1 MSKQISR
8 RAVLRG
14 MGVAVALPVLEAMSL
29 PAFAQNSSKTP
40 LRMAFFSIPNGVNN
54 THWFPKEVGRTFVF
68 PKTLASLESVREDVL
83 VISGLAHDKAK
94 ANGDGPGDHARSSAT
109 LLTGCQARKTDGK
122 DIRAG
127 VSIDQVAAEKVGSRT
142 KLPSIELGCDK
153 GAMAGNCD
161 SGYSCAYSSSIAWK
175 SPTLPLPKE
184 INPRAV
190 FSRLFGDPSQLA
202 QERDR
207 AKQAMYRRS
216 VLDLV
221 SGDAKSL
228 NVDLGLADRRKL
240 EEYLEAVR
248 SIEKQ
253 IQSAEQDEARRMPQM
268 EAPEGIP
275 AEFPAYVKLMIDL
288 LVLAFQTDTTRIA
301 TFVLANEGS
310 NRTFPWIEVRDGHHS
325 LSHHGGNLEKT
336 EKIQKIDQFYVE
348 QFAYFIRKMDAVSEG
363 EGTLLD
369 NSMLFYG
376 GAIGDGN
383 RHNHNELPILLAGNA
398 QGTIET
404 GRHIRY
410 PKDTPLTNLFLSML
424 DRVGVK
430 EERLGDSTGRLDQLS
445 GHTPEAGG
453 R

>member
-14 MGVAVALPVLEAMSL
+14 LGVAVALPALEAMAPRRL
-29 PAFAQNSSKTP
+29 FAGDTPRPP

-54 THWFPKEVGRTFVF
+54 TYWFPRDLGATYLL
-68 PKTLASLESVREDVL
+68 PKTLASLEPAKDDLL
-83 VISGLAHDKAK
+83 VISGLAHDKAR
-94 ANGDGPGDHARSSAT
+94 ANGDGPGDHARSNAT
-109 LLTGCQARKTDGK
+109 FLTGCQARKTDGK

-127 VSIDQVAAEKVGSRT
+127 VSVDQIAAEKTGGKTRLAS
-142 KLPSIELGCDK
+142 LELGCEK

-161 SGYSCAYSSSIAWK
+161 SGYSCAYSSAISWK

-190 FSRLFGDPSQLA
+190 FTRLFGDPNQIA
-202 QERDR
+202 ADRDR
-207 AKQAMYRRS
+207 AKQALYRRS

-228 NVDLGLADRRKL
+228 DATLGLADRRKL

-248 SIEKQ
+248 TIEKQ
-253 IQSAEQDEARRMPQM
+253 IQASEKDEARRLPAM

-275 AEFPAYVKLMIDL
+275 TEFPAYVRLMMDL
-288 LVLAFQTDTTRIA
+288 LLVAFQTDATRIS
-301 TFVLANEGS
+301 TFVMANEGS

-325 LSHHGGNLEKT
+325 LSHHGGNVEKT
-336 EKIQKIDQFYVE
+336 DKIQKIDQFYVE
-348 QFAYFIRKMDAVSEG
+348 QFSYLVQKMKATPEG

-369 NSMLFYG
+369 NSMLVYG

-383 RHNHNELPILLAGNA
+383 RHNHDELPILLAGKG
-398 QGTIET
+398 QGTIAT
-404 GRHIRY
+404 GRHVRY
-410 PKDTPLTNLFLSML
+410 PRGTPLCNLFLSML

-430 EERLGDSTGRLDQLS
+430 EERIGDSTGRLSDLGS
-445 GHTPEAGG
+445 
-453 R
+453 

>member
-14 MGVAVALPVLEAMSL
+14 MGVAVALPALEAFGSGL
-29 PAFAQNSSKTP
+29 RETPP
-40 LRMAFFSIPNGVNN
+40 LRMAFMSFPNGVNN
-54 THWFPKEVGRTFVF
+54 IHWFPKDVGRTFVL
-68 PKTLASLESVREDVL
+68 PKTLASLEPVRNDVL

-122 DIRAG
+122 EIRAG
-127 VSIDQVAAEKVGSRT
+127 ISIDQLAADRIGGRT
-142 KLPSIELGCDK
+142 KLASIELGCDK

-161 SGYSCAYSSSIAWK
+161 SGYSCAYSSSISWK
-175 SPTLPLPKE
+175 TPTLPLPKE
-184 INPRAV
+184 INPRAL
-190 FSRLFGDPSQLA
+190 FTRLFGDPNQIA
-202 QERDR
+202 KERDR

-248 SIEKQ
+248 TIEKQ
-253 IQSAEQDEARRMPQM
+253 IQSAERDDERRLPKM

-275 AEFPAYVKLMIDL
+275 VEFPAYVKLMIDL
-288 LVLAFQTDTTRIA
+288 MVLAFQTDTTRIA

-325 LSHHGGNLEKT
+325 LSHHGGNVEKL

-348 QFAYFIRKMDAVSEG
+348 QYSYFVQKMKSIPEG

-369 NSMLFYG
+369 HSMLLYG

-404 GRHIRY
+404 GRHLRY
-410 PKDTPLTNLFLSML
+410 AKDTPLCNLYLSML

-430 EERLGDSTGRLDQLS
+430 EETFGDSTGRLNQLTS
-445 GHTPEAGG
+445 
-453 R
+453 

>member
-1 MSKQISR
+1 MSKRISR

-14 MGVAVALPVLEAMSL
+14 LGAAVALPALEAMAPS
-29 PAFAQNSSKTP
+29 FAKATFAGDKPQLP
-40 LRMAFFSIPNGVNN
+40 LRMAFMSFPNGVNN
-54 THWFPKEVGRTFVF
+54 AHWFPKDIGANFAL
-68 PKTLASLESVREDVL
+68 PKTLAPLDPVRGDVL
-83 VISGLAHDKAK
+83 VISGLAHDKAR

-127 VSIDQVAAEKVGSRT
+127 VSIDQLAAEKIGGRT
-142 KLPSIELGCDK
+142 KLASIELGCEK

-161 SGYSCAYSSSIAWK
+161 SGYSCAYSSAIAWK

-184 INPRAV
+184 INPRAL
-190 FSRLFGDPSQLA
+190 FTRLFGDPNQMA
-202 QERDR
+202 AERDR

-221 SGDAKSL
+221 SDDARRL
-228 NVDLGLADRRKL
+228 DGDLGIADRRKL

-253 IQSAEQDEARRMPQM
+253 IQSAEQNEARRLPQM

-275 AEFPAYVKLMIDL
+275 VEFPAYVKLMLDL
-288 LVLAFQTDTTRIA
+288 MVVAFQTDTTRIA

-325 LSHHGGNLEKT
+325 LSHHGGNVEKLD
-336 EKIQKIDQFYVE
+336 KIQKIDQFYVE
-348 QFAYFIRKMDAVSEG
+348 QYTYLVRKMKATPEG

-383 RHNHNELPILLAGNA
+383 RHNHNELPVLLAGGA
-398 QGTIET
+398 QKSIET

-410 PKDTPLTNLFLSML
+410 AKDTPLCNLFLSML
-424 DRVGVK
+424 DRVGIK
-430 EERLGDSTGRLDQLS
+430 EEKFGDSTGRVGQLTS
-445 GHTPEAGG
+445 
-453 R
+453 

>member
-1 MSKQISR
+1 MSKRISR

-14 MGVAVALPVLEAMSL
+14 LGAAVALPALEAMGPL
-29 PAFAQNSSKTP
+29 RAFAGDESSPP
-40 LRMAFFSIPNGVNN
+40 LRMAFMSFPNGVNN
-54 THWFPKEVGRTFVF
+54 THWFPKDLGRAFVL
-68 PKTLASLESVREDVL
+68 PKTLASLDSVREDVL
-83 VISGLAHDKAK
+83 VISGLAHDKAR

-127 VSIDQVAAEKVGSRT
+127 VSVDQLAAEKIGGRT
-142 KLPSIELGCDK
+142 RLASIELGCEK

-161 SGYSCAYSSSIAWK
+161 SGYSCAYSSSISWK

-184 INPRAV
+184 INPRAL
-190 FSRLFGDPSQLA
+190 FTRLFGDPNQRA
-202 QERDR
+202 AERDR

-221 SGDAKSL
+221 SDDARKL
-228 NVDLGLADRRKL
+228 DADLGVADRRKL

-248 SIEKQ
+248 SLEKQ
-253 IQSAEQDEARRMPQM
+253 IQSAEREEARRLPPM

-275 AEFPAYVKLMIDL
+275 AEFPAYVRLMLDL
-288 LVLAFQTDTTRIA
+288 VVLAFQTDTTRIV

-325 LSHHGGNLEKT
+325 LSHHGGNVEKL

-348 QFAYFIRKMDAVSEG
+348 QYAYLVRKMKATPEG
-363 EGTLLD
+363 ERSLLD

-383 RHNHNELPILLAGNA
+383 RHNHNELPLLLAGNA

-410 PKDTPLTNLFLSML
+410 AKDTPLCNLFLSML
-424 DRVGVK
+424 DRVGIR
-430 EERLGDSTGRLDQLS
+430 EESFGDSTGRAGQLTS
-445 GHTPEAGG
+445 
-453 R
+453 

>member
-1 MSKQISR
+1 MSKRISR

-14 MGVAVALPVLEAMSL
+14 LGVAVALPALEAMAPRRL
-29 PAFAQNSSKTP
+29 FAGDTPRPP

-54 THWFPKEVGRTFVF
+54 PYWFPRDVGATYTL
-68 PKTLASLESVREDVL
+68 PKTLASLEPVKDDLL
-83 VISGLAHDKAK
+83 VISGLAHDKAR
-94 ANGDGPGDHARSSAT
+94 ANGDGPGDHARSNAT
-109 LLTGCQARKTDGK
+109 FLTSCQARKTDGK

-127 VSIDQVAAEKVGSRT
+127 VSVDQIAAEKAGGKTRLAS
-142 KLPSIELGCDK
+142 LELGCEK

-161 SGYSCAYSSSIAWK
+161 SGYSCAYSSAISWK

-190 FSRLFGDPSQLA
+190 FTRLFGDPNQIA
-202 QERDR
+202 ADRDR
-207 AKQAMYRRS
+207 AKQALYRRS

-228 NVDLGLADRRKL
+228 DATLGLADRRKL

-248 SIEKQ
+248 TIEKQ
-253 IQSAEQDEARRMPQM
+253 IQASEKDEARRLPAM

-275 AEFPAYVKLMIDL
+275 AEFPAYVRLMMDL
-288 LVLAFQTDTTRIA
+288 LLVAFQTDATRVS
-301 TFVLANEGS
+301 TFVMANEGS

-325 LSHHGGNLEKT
+325 LSHHGGNVEKT
-336 EKIQKIDQFYVE
+336 DKIQKIDQFYVE
-348 QFAYFIRKMDAVSEG
+348 QFSYLVQKMKATPEG

-369 NSMLFYG
+369 NSMLVYG

-383 RHNHNELPILLAGNA
+383 RHNHDELPILLAGKG
-398 QGTIET
+398 QGTIAT
-404 GRHIRY
+404 GRHVRY
-410 PKDTPLTNLFLSML
+410 PRGTPLCNLFLSML

-430 EERLGDSTGRLDQLS
+430 EERIGDSTGRLGDLGS
-445 GHTPEAGG
+445 
-453 R
+453 

>member
-14 MGVAVALPVLEAMSL
+14 LGAAVALPALEAMSPL
-29 PAFAQNSSKTP
+29 KAFADGSSKPP
-40 LRMAFFSIPNGVNN
+40 LRMAFLSIPNGVNN
-54 THWFPKEVGRTFVF
+54 YHWFPKDLGTNFIL
-68 PKTLASLESVREDVL
+68 PKTLASLEPVRNDLL
-83 VISGLAHDKAK
+83 VVSGLAHDKAR

-127 VSIDQVAAEKVGSRT
+127 VSVDQLAAEKIGGRT
-142 KLPSIELGCDK
+142 KLASIELGCEK

-161 SGYSCAYSSSIAWK
+161 SGYSCAYSSAISWK
-175 SPTLPLPKE
+175 TPTLPLPKE

-190 FSRLFGDPSQLA
+190 FSRLFGDPNQMA
-202 QERDR
+202 AERDR

-221 SGDAKSL
+221 SDDAKNL
-228 NVDLGLADRRKL
+228 NGELGLADRRKL

-253 IQSAEQDEARRMPQM
+253 IQSAERDEARKLPQM

-275 AEFPAYVKLMIDL
+275 AEFPAYVKLMLDL
-288 LVLAFQTDTTRIA
+288 VVVAFQTASTRIA

-325 LSHHGGNLEKT
+325 LSHHGGNVEKQ

-348 QFAYFIRKMDAVSEG
+348 QYAYLVQKMKSTPEG
-363 EGTLLD
+363 DGTLLD

-376 GAIGDGN
+376 SAIGDGN

-398 QGTIET
+398 QRTIET

-410 PKDTPLTNLFLSML
+410 AKDTPLCNLFLSML
-424 DRVGVK
+424 DRVGIQ
-430 EERLGDSTGRLDQLS
+430 EEKFGDSTGRVGQLS
-445 GHTPEAGG
+445 S
-453 R
+453 

>member
-8 RAVLRG
+8 RTMLRG
-14 MGVAVALPVLEAMSL
+14 LGVAVGLPALEAMTPL
-29 PAFAQNSSKTP
+29 KAFAGTPAAPP
-40 LRMAFFSIPNGVNN
+40 LRMAFMSIPNGVNVN
-54 THWFPKEVGRTFVF
+54 HWFPSATGASFTF
-68 PKTLASLESVREDVL
+68 PKTLASLEAVRSDVL
-83 VISGLAHDKAK
+83 VLSGLAHDKAK
-94 ANGDGPGDHARSSAT
+94 ANGDGAGDHARSSAT

-122 DIRAG
+122 DIRG
-127 VSIDQVAAEKVGSRT
+127 GISIDQLAAERVGAKTR
-142 KLPSIELGCDK
+142 LPSIELGCDK

-161 SGYSCAYSSSIAWK
+161 SGYSCAYSSAIAWK
-175 SPTLPLPKE
+175 TPTLPLPKE
-184 INPRAV
+184 VNPRSV
-190 FSRLFGDPSQLA
+190 FARLFGDPNQLA

-221 SGDAKSL
+221 SDEAKSL
-228 NVDLGLADRRKL
+228 NGELGLADRRKL

-253 IQSAEQDEARRMPQM
+253 IQSAERDEARRFPQM

-275 AEFPAYVKLMIDL
+275 ADFPVYVKLMLDL
-288 LVLAFQTDTTRIA
+288 VVVAFQTDTTRIA
-301 TFVLANEGS
+301 TMVLANEGS

-325 LSHHGGNLEKT
+325 ISHHAGNGEKLD
-336 EKIQKIDQFYVE
+336 KIQKIDQYYVE
-348 QFAYFIRKMDAVSEG
+348 QFTYLVQKMKSIPEG

-383 RHNHNELPILLAGNA
+383 RHNHDELPILFAGNA

-404 GRHIRY
+404 GRHVRY
-410 PKDTPLTNLFLSML
+410 PRGTPACNLFLSML
-424 DRVGVK
+424 DRMGVK
-430 EERLGDSTGRLDQLS
+430 EERFGDSTGRLGQLS
-445 GHTPEAGG
+445 S
-453 R
+453 

>member
-1 MSKQISR
+1 MSKRISR

-14 MGVAVALPVLEAMSL
+14 LGAAVALPALEAMTPL
-29 PAFAQNSSKTP
+29 RAFAGDTPAPP
-40 LRMAFFSIPNGVNN
+40 LRMAFLSVPNGVNN
-54 THWFPKEVGRTFVF
+54 THWFPKDLGRSFVL
-68 PKTLASLESVREDVL
+68 PKTLASLEPVRDDVL

-127 VSIDQVAAEKVGSRT
+127 VSVDQLAAEKSGGRT
-142 KLPSIELGCDK
+142 RLASIELGCEK

-161 SGYSCAYSSSIAWK
+161 SGYSCAYSSSISWK

-190 FSRLFGDPSQLA
+190 FTRLFGDPNQMA
-202 QERDR
+202 AERDR

-221 SGDAKSL
+221 SDDARKL
-228 NVDLGLADRRKL
+228 DADLGVADRRKL

-248 SIEKQ
+248 SVEKQ
-253 IQSAEQDEARRMPQM
+253 IQSAELAEARRLPQM

-275 AEFPAYVKLMIDL
+275 AEFPAYVRLMLDL
-288 LVLAFQTDTTRIA
+288 VVLAFQADATRIA

-325 LSHHGGNLEKT
+325 LSHHGGNVEKL

-348 QFAYFIRKMDAVSEG
+348 QYAYLVRKMKATPEG

-369 NSMLFYG
+369 HSMLFYG
-376 GAIGDGN
+376 SAIGDGN
-383 RHNHNELPILLAGNA
+383 RHNHNELPVLLAGSA

-410 PKDTPLTNLFLSML
+410 PKDTPLCNLFLSML
-424 DRVGVK
+424 DRVGIK
-430 EERLGDSTGRLDQLS
+430 EERFGDSTGRVGQLTS
-445 GHTPEAGG
+445 
-453 R
+453 

>member
-1 MSKQISR
+1 MNKPISR
-8 RAVLRG
+8 RAILRG
-14 MGVAVALPVLEAMSL
+14 LGTAIALPALEAMTPL
-29 PAFAQNSSKTP
+29 RAFAGEDQKTP
-40 LRMAFFSIPNGVNN
+40 LRMAFLSIPNGVNN
-54 THWFPKEVGRTFVF
+54 THWFPKDTGTAFVF
-68 PKTLASLESVREDVL
+68 PKTLASLEAVRSDVL
-83 VISGLAHDKAK
+83 VLSGLGHDKAR
-94 ANGDGPGDHARSSAT
+94 ANGDGPGHHARSNAT

-127 VSIDQVAAEKVGSRT
+127 MSVDQLAAEKSGGRT
-142 KLPSIELGCDK
+142 KLASIELGCEK

-161 SGYSCAYSSSIAWK
+161 SGYSCAYSSAISWK
-175 SPTLPLPKE
+175 TPTLPLPKE

-190 FSRLFGDPSQLA
+190 FTRLFGDPNQIA

-221 SGDAKSL
+221 SDDAKSL
-228 NVDLGLADRRKL
+228 NRDLGLADRRKL
-240 EEYLEAVR
+240 EEYLEALR

-253 IQSAEQDEARRMPQM
+253 IQAAERDEAARLPQM

-275 AEFPAYVKLMIDL
+275 TEYPAYVRLMLDL
-288 LVLAFQTDTTRIA
+288 MVVAFQTDTTRIA

-325 LSHHGGNLEKT
+325 ISHHGGNVEKM

-348 QFAYFIRKMDAVSEG
+348 QYTYLVQKMKSIPEG
-363 EGTLLD
+363 NGTLLD
-369 NSMLFYG
+369 NSMLLYG

-383 RHNHNELPILLAGNA
+383 RHNPNQLPILLAGRA

-404 GRHIRY
+404 GRHVRY
-410 PKDTPLTNLFLSML
+410 LRGTPLCNLFLSML

-430 EERLGDSTGRLDQLS
+430 EEKFGDGTGRLGQLTS
-445 GHTPEAGG
+445 
-453 R
+453 

>member
-1 MSKQISR
+1 MSKRISR
-8 RAVLRG
+8 RTVLRG
-14 MGVAVALPVLEAMSL
+14 LGAAVALPALEAMSPL
-29 PAFAQNSSKTP
+29 RALAGDKPSLP
-40 LRMAFFSIPNGVNN
+40 LRMAFLSVPNGVNN
-54 THWFPKEVGRTFVF
+54 ARWFPQELGAKFIL
-68 PKTLASLESVREDVL
+68 PKTLAPLDPVRDELL
-83 VISGLAHDKAK
+83 VISGLAHDKAR

-109 LLTGCQARKTDGK
+109 LLTGCQAKKTDGK

-127 VSIDQVAAEKVGSRT
+127 VSVDQLAAGKIGGRT
-142 KLPSIELGCDK
+142 RLPSIELGCEK

-161 SGYSCAYSSSIAWK
+161 SGYSCAYSSAISWK

-184 INPRAV
+184 INPRSV
-190 FSRLFGDPSQLA
+190 FLRLFGDPNQQA
-202 QERDR
+202 AERDR

-221 SGDAKSL
+221 GDDAKQL
-228 NVDLGLADRRKL
+228 GGDLGAADRRKL

-253 IQSAEQDEARRMPQM
+253 IQSAERDEARRLPPM

-275 AEFPAYVKLMIDL
+275 AEFPAYVKLMLDL
-288 LVLAFQTDTTRIA
+288 VVVAFQTDTTRIV

-325 LSHHGGNLEKT
+325 LSHHGGNVEKL

-348 QFAYFIRKMDAVSEG
+348 QYAYLVKKMKATPEG

-369 NSMLFYG
+369 NAMLLYG

-398 QGTIET
+398 QKTIET
-404 GRHIRY
+404 GRHLRY
-410 PKDTPLTNLFLSML
+410 PKDTPLCNLFLSML
-424 DRVGVK
+424 DRVGIK
-430 EERLGDSTGRLDQLS
+430 EERFGDSTGRVDQLGS
-445 GHTPEAGG
+445 
-453 R
+453 

>member
-1 MSKQISR
+1 MSKRISR

-14 MGVAVALPVLEAMSL
+14 LGAAVALPALEAMTPL
-29 PAFAQNSSKTP
+29 RAFAGDTPAQP
-40 LRMAFFSIPNGVNN
+40 LRMAFLSVPNGVNN
-54 THWFPKEVGRTFVF
+54 THWFPKELGPSFVL
-68 PKTLASLESVREDVL
+68 PKTLAPLEPVRDDLL
-83 VISGLAHDKAK
+83 VISGLAHDKAR

-127 VSIDQVAAEKVGSRT
+127 ISVDQVAAEKAGGRT
-142 KLPSIELGCDK
+142 RLASIELGCEK

-161 SGYSCAYSSSIAWK
+161 SGYSCAYSSSISWK

-190 FSRLFGDPSQLA
+190 FTRLFGDPNQMA
-202 QERDR
+202 AERDR
-207 AKQAMYRRS
+207 AKQALYRRS

-221 SGDAKSL
+221 SDDARKL
-228 NVDLGLADRRKL
+228 DADLGVADRRKL

-248 SIEKQ
+248 SVEKQ
-253 IQSAEQDEARRMPQM
+253 IQSAELAEARRLPQM

-275 AEFPAYVKLMIDL
+275 AEFPAYVRLMLDL
-288 LVLAFQTDTTRIA
+288 VVLAFQADATRVA

-325 LSHHGGNLEKT
+325 LSHHGGNVEKL

-348 QFAYFIRKMDAVSEG
+348 QYAYLVRKMKATPEG

-369 NSMLFYG
+369 HSMLFYG

-383 RHNHNELPILLAGNA
+383 RHNHNELPVLLAGSAN
-398 QGTIET
+398 GTIET

-410 PKDTPLTNLFLSML
+410 AKDTPLCNLFLSML

-430 EERLGDSTGRLDQLS
+430 EERLGDSTGRVGQLTS
-445 GHTPEAGG
+445 
-453 R
+453 